1 MAITAAQDGLYFPS
15 GTNNIKW
22 SELRDTF
29 KRNAPTE
36 PQQNGALGTIIS
48 GAISASDLL
57 RETDRTNTNP
67 YVPDCTQNADVG
79 SSTNWKVSQMR
90 DTIKYYWV
98 TVTGTNDNFD
108 IDAGPNWNSNINKTI
123 VKRIY
128 INGDCGTNSTST
140 YAARLSAVACNL
152 TIDVTGSMLGSGGA
166 GGDTNNAD
174 GRVGGDALQID
185 NVGHENVRVWLRTGA
200 QIFGGGGGGGKGT
213 AGSQGSSGT
222 CWDYEYNSVGSGCGW
237 CGDCGSGW
245 EQYGGC
251 NSGSG
256 CNCAGWGWWYGCRSR
271 NLSSAEC
278 RRKVYT
284 TIAGGAGGAGGNG
297 GPGRG
302 HNNLAGS
309 LSGSGGAGGASWQG
323 CGGYDGT
330 GNSGSGGATG
340 ATGGSGGDWGQQGAQ
355 GGSNGGTGGQPGR
368 AIDGGGYSV
377 HGTVNG
383 NTLKGNYN
391 P

>member
-1 MAITAAQDGLYFPS
+1 MAITVSKDGLYFPS

-29 KRNAPTE
+29 KRNAPSE

-57 RETDRTNTNP
+57 RETDRSNTNP
-67 YVPDCTQNADVG
+67 YVPDCAENADVG

-90 DTIKYYWV
+90 DTIKYFWV

-152 TIDVTGSMLGSGGA
+152 TIDVSGNMLGAGGA
-166 GGDTNNAD
+166 GGDSSNAD
-174 GRVGGDALQID
+174 GKVGGDALQVD
-185 NVGHENVRVWLRTGA
+185 NVGHANVRVWLRTGA
-200 QIFGGGGGGGKGT
+200 QIYGGGGGGGKGT
-213 AGSQGSSGT
+213 QGATGCSGT
-222 CWDYEYNSVGSGCGW
+222 CWDYEYKTVGSGCNS

-245 EQYGGC
+245 ERYGGC
-251 NSGSG
+251 NQGG
-256 CNCAGWGWWYGCRSR
+256 NCDCFSSWGWTWCNGR
-271 NLSSAEC
+271 NLSSAQC

-284 TIAGGAGGAGGNG
+284 TVGGGAGGHGGNGGHGRGHNHGGSLSGAGGAGG
-297 GPGRG
+297 
-302 HNNLAGS
+302 
-309 LSGSGGAGGASWQG
+309 SGWAG

-330 GNSGSGGATG
+330 GNTGCTGNTGQTG
-340 ATGGSGGDWGQQGAQ
+340 ASGGDWGQA
-355 GGSNGGTGGQPGR
+355 GSNGGLGSGGNAGR
-368 AIDGGGYSV
+368 AIAGGYYSV
-377 HGTVNG
+377 HGTING
-383 NTLKGNYN
+383 STLKGNYN